1 MAFYRIIQSLQA
13 EENFVCLVLVAEPW
27 RLEWLN
33 EVDVEVALWLGRRP
47 IIGRTEEEVAVP
59 VNAPIF
65 MEPEKYLPAEYP
77 AIPGIMPAA
86 IGAISALEI
95 VLPKNI
101 IGIAIRN
108 DALGFQK
115 SPA

>member
-1 MAFYRIIQSLQA
+1 MMASVVV
-13 EENFVCLVLVAEPW
+13 ENQTWNGEKNV
-27 RLEWLN
+27 RM
-33 EVDVEVALWLGRRP
+33 
-47 IIGRTEEEVAVP
+47 P

-65 MEPEKYLPAEYP
+65 IEPEKYLPAEYP
-77 AIPGIMPAA
+77 ATAGIMPAA
-86 IGAISALEI
+86 IGAMSALEI

-101 IGIAIRN
+101 IGMAIKN